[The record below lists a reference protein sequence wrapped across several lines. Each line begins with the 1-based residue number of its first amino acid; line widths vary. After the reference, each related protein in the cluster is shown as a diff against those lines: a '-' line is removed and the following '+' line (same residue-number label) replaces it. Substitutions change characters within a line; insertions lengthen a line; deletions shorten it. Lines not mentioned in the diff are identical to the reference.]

1 MALYK
6 YRAVNAAGDV
16 AAGELEAANESEIVD
31 RLRDQGLMPM
41 QVEAALA
48 GHEDVAAVMVSA
60 SPDREWGQR
69 VVARVVPR
77 RRSAPPTLEA
87 LRAYAGESVAR
98 HKLPRELIIVDHL
111 ESTALGKIRR
121 R

>member
-41 QVEAALA
+41 RVEAAIGGKIA
-48 GHEDVAAVMVSA
+48 GAAPTPKRRGWFA
-60 SPDREWGQR
+60 
-69 VVARVVPR
+69 PR
-77 RRSAPPTLEA
+77 RVTRDNLSGWGKQTTGGFSVRMFPGDHFFLHPAH
-87 LRAYAGESVAR
+87 RA
-98 HKLPRELIIVDHL
+98 IVKAV
-111 ESTALGKIRR
+111 TT
-121 R
+121 